1 MVRIRLTRQGSKKR
15 PYYRVVVQDSRKP
28 RDGATIEEVGYY
40 HPINVEGKQISLNTD
55 RINYWVGVGAQP
67 SETVKKLLKKEKLSL
82 N

>member
-1 MVRIRLTRQGSKKR
+1 MRQGSKKR

-28 RDGATIEEVGYY
+28 RDGTTIEEVGYY
-40 HPINVEGKQISLNTD
+40 HPIDAEEKQISLNTD

-67 SETVKKLLKKEKLSL
+67 SNTVKKLLNKEKLSL

>member
-1 MVRIRLTRQGSKKR
+1 LVRIRLTRQGSKKR

-40 HPINVEGKQISLNTD
+40 HPIDVEGKQISLNTD

>member
-1 MVRIRLTRQGSKKR
+1 LVRIRLTRQGSKKR

>member
-1 MVRIRLTRQGSKKR
+1 MVRIRLMRQGSKKR

-28 RDGATIEEVGYY
+28 RDGTTIEEVGYY
-40 HPINVEGKQISLNTD
+40 HPIDAEEKQISLNTD

-67 SETVKKLLKKEKLSL
+67 SNTVKKLLNKEKLSL